1 MSHGS
6 WRGRRL
12 GGHADAEMADE
23 AGAWC
28 APPRPAARLGPGADE
43 LCVWSQVEAIMA
55 TIVSI
60 AEGWPH
66 SRPRSPGVCEP
77 ARTCGETSSHPLSN
91 YFRDLHFA
99 CRAQDT
105 RSTWMRRCSTP
116 SRRRMWPPF
125 TSSRRRRR
133 TPSARTV
140 GVGVGRGY
148 GRAGGR
154 EGTRMRRAV
163 AVEGEDSR
171 GDIPIGYCTP

>member
-12 GGHADAEMADE
+12 GGCADAETAVE
-23 AGAWC
+23 VGAWC
-28 APPRPAARLGPGADE
+28 APTHTADCRGPGADE
-43 LCVWSQVEAIMA
+43 PRVCSQVEAIMA
-55 TIVSI
+55 SIVSN
-60 AEGWPH
+60 AEGCAH

-105 RSTWMRRCSTP
+105 RSTLMRRCSTP

-125 TSSRRRRR
+125 SSRRGRRSTSSTR
-133 TPSARTV
+133 PFAA
-140 GVGVGRGY
+140 GVGRGFR
-148 GRAGGR
+148 RAGGR

-163 AVEGEDSR
+163 AAERERTPED
-171 GDIPIGYCTP
+171 TP